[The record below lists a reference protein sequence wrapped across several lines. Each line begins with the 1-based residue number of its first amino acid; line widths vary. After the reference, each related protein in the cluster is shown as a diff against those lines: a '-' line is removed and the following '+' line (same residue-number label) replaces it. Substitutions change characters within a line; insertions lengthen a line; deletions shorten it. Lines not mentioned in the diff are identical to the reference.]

1 MLVPTPR
8 QMAAAAAVGRA
19 VRNGSAPGTPG
30 VLERIRLI
38 PAMLADSFAGR
49 FPMLSRTRLA
59 VLLLGVLYIV
69 SPIDLV
75 PESALLLL
83 GLTDDVL
90 VAGWLAATTLD
101 AAGEYA
107 MWRKTAA
114 VPVDATEVS
123 RQPV

>member
-1 MLVPTPR
+1 M
-8 QMAAAAAVGRA
+8 
-19 VRNGSAPGTPG
+19 
-30 VLERIRLI
+30 LERIRLI
-38 PAMLADSFAGR
+38 PAMLADTFAGR

-59 VLLLGVLYIV
+59 MMLLGVLYIV

-107 MWRKTAA
+107 MWRKVEAY
-114 VPVDATEVS
+114 PVQSTVVDE
-123 RQPV
+123 QPARR